1 MVTKFDVSKFKF
13 IPSKKAV
20 TCRGLTALIWEA
32 KGGQVLGLVGV

>member
-20 TCRGLTALIWEA
+20 TCRGLTALKWEA